1 MLRVLQ
7 IRAELLRPVDLH
19 DHQDIRVGITRGA
32 AADDLGVMQKRQLR
46 FQRGIDRF
54 ALRKDGIGI
63 RAGLQLQEIVMGH
76 VFRLLFLISHKIPR
90 GIPLVKCP
98 KCGIAERFGV
108 KCSGKNHFSDF
119 KLCIDKESCDF
130 RRKNFFNVFCACSGP
145 LSRRLVDFSDGFCY
159 SESSSTRI
167 RYQLT

>member
-1 MLRVLQ
+1 MAV
-7 IRAELLRPVDLH
+7 P
-19 DHQDIRVGITRGA
+19 
-32 AADDLGVMQKRQLR
+32 KRKTSKAR
-46 FQRGIDRF
+46 RDKR
-54 ALRKDGIGI
+54 RS
-63 RAGLQLQEIVMGH
+63 
-76 VFRLLFLISHKIPR
+76 SHWKLAVP
-90 GIPLVKCP
+90 GLVKCP

>member
-19 DHQDIRVGITRGA
+19 DHQDIRIGITRGA

-54 ALRKDGIGI
+54 ALRKDGTGI
-63 RAGLQLQEIVMGH
+63 SAGLQLQEIVMGH

-90 GIPLVKCP
+90 GISLVKCP
-98 KCGIAERFGV
+98 KRGIADRFGV

-130 RRKNFFNVFCACSGP
+130 RRKNFLMFFVPAAGRFRAAWWIFPMVSVIVKAAVHD
-145 LSRRLVDFSDGFCY
+145 SVIS
-159 SESSSTRI
+159 
-167 RYQLT
+167 